1 MNLNDFLIKSSR
13 KDPKNGVYFIDDK
26 IVRFIPQNHI
36 DLIQSSENLK
46 SKFPKI
52 IKPYPNEF
60 DISLS
65 EIENIPFII
74 YPYEL
79 PFNLFKDYAIFYLK
93 LIKNLL
99 RNGYSLTDSSPFNI
113 TYTGKNEFIHLDLGS
128 LERYQEQSGWKG
140 YRQFLSEFYF
150 PILYLKENKGIYPSD
165 LVKLQFDK
173 QWIHQYQFKTK
184 NFLNLGFN
192 IHYGFYKRSSIKR
205 LNQEERNSILKS
217 HQVEKNLILLQEHIK
232 SFSLPKVK
240 TKWDDY
246 YSETVIKEGY
256 VETKEKIF
264 KELVC
269 SIKNKSEIKFIVD
282 WGANDGRFS
291 ELILQELNQSTVI
304 SIESD
309 YNAINQL
316 YNKNK
321 DKKTI
326 PVYADVLNLSPSLG
340 FDGERESL
348 KDRLKR
354 VSDFQLCLGLIHHLI
369 HQENLSFEHL
379 INFFSSA
386 SKSKSYL
393 LIEFIHAEDPRHQ
406 LISNPSYPYSLARDA
421 FMDSL
426 NKRYEIL
433 DSKMVIQTRELFL
446 CIKRK

>member
-13 KDPKNGVYFIDDK
+13 KDPENGVYLIEDK
-26 IVRFIPQNHI
+26 IVRSIPQNHI
-36 DLIQSSENLK
+36 DLIQSSEALEK
-46 SKFPKI
+46 KFPKI
-52 IKPYPNEF
+52 IKQYPNDF
-60 DISLS
+60 NTNLS
-65 EIENIPFII
+65 EVENIPFII

-79 PFNLFKDYAIFYLK
+79 PFNLFKEYAIFYLK
-93 LIKNLL
+93 LLQSLL
-99 RNGYSLTDSSPFNI
+99 KRGYSLTDASPFNI
-113 TYTGKNEFIHLDLGS
+113 TYLGGNRLLNFDLGS
-128 LERYQEQSGWKG
+128 LESFQEKSGWKG
-140 YRQFLSEFYF
+140 YKQFLSEFYF
-150 PILYLKENKGIYPSD
+150 PLLYLREKRGIYPSD
-165 LVKLQFDK
+165 LIKLQFDE
-173 QWIHQYQFKTK
+173 QWIHQYQFKTR

-192 IHYGFYKRSSIKR
+192 IHYSFYKRSSIKR
-205 LNQEERNSILKS
+205 LNQKEHKSIIKS
-217 HQVEKNLILLQEHIK
+217 NQVEKNLILLQEHIK
-232 SFSLPKVK
+232 TFSLPKVK

-256 VETKEKIF
+256 VESKERIF
-264 KELVC
+264 KGLVS
-269 SIKNKSEIKFIVD
+269 SIKNKAEIKFIVD

-291 ELILQELNQSTVI
+291 ELILQELNQSTLI

-321 DKKTI
+321 DKKII

-379 INFFSSA
+379 INFFSNA

-393 LIEFIHAEDPRHQ
+393 LLEFIHAEDPRHQ
-406 LISNPSYPYSLARDA
+406 LISNPNYPYSLERGY
-421 FMDSL
+421 FVDSL
-426 NKRYEIL
+426 NKCYEIL
-433 DSKMVIQTRELFL
+433 DSKSVTKTRELFL